1 LGLQIAKPAATA
13 AVKPRWRGFRFS
25 AKGFCKL
32 WLALLAQSKQSQKP
46 KQSKAKNPSLF
57 LLV

>member
-1 LGLQIAKPAATA
+1 LVFTKGRGFAKIAFGDLIA
-13 AVKPRWRGFRFS
+13 AVPRL
-25 AKGFCKL
+25 KL